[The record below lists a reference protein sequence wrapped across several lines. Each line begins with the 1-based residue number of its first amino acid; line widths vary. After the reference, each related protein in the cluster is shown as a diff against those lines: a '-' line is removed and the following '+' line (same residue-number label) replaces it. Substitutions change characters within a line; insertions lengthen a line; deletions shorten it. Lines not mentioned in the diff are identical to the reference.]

1 MCLISNDKCIS
12 VNNTRSWGCIGLWKM
27 ACVKRVK
34 LNIVSIK
41 KVTRATGFMILR
53 IDSILLWQGFLK

>member
-1 MCLISNDKCIS
+1 
-12 VNNTRSWGCIGLWKM
+12 M

-53 IDSILLWQGFLK
+53 IDSILL